1 MDSDSGDLLMKFM
14 PEKGNDPVPGA
25 SQTELLR
32 DSIIGSKMAIGFK
45 KGGMIEI
52 DSFTLRC
59 GTSGVEPGTKPP
71 PPLHE
76 NQIPTNNNNHNNNNG
91 DNNANQA
98 PSIGQTARKGGYQAW
113 RAGKDI
119 KYPLDI
125 QPITVTRPADMSSGM
140 LIQSCIDCVPFKSA
154 TIIKRKP
161 AGGVAAGQVY
171 LRIDFTAALVIKVEW
186 GDEDDYIKETISF
199 ITRAISVLYCPQDH
213 SGNLLSPVP
222 GFWSMVPNM
231 SQADPS

>member
-1 MDSDSGDLLMKFM
+1 MDSDSGDLLMKIM
-14 PEKGNDPVPGA
+14 PETGSDPVPGA
-25 SQTELLR
+25 SQTELLK
-32 DSIIGSKMAIGFK
+32 DSPLGVKMTLGFK
-45 KGGMIEI
+45 AGGIIEL
-52 DSFTLRC
+52 DSFSLRC
-59 GTSGVEPGTKPP
+59 GTSGVEPGSKPP

-76 NQIPTNNNNHNNNNG
+76 HQIPTNNSHNNG
-91 DNNANQA
+91 EHTENQP

-113 RAGKDI
+113 RSGRNV

-125 QPITVTRPADMSSGM
+125 QPITVTRPADMSSQM

-161 AGGVAAGQVY
+161 VGGGVAAGQTY
-171 LRIDFTAALVIKVEW
+171 LRIDFTAMLVIKVDW
-186 GDEDDYIKETISF
+186 SDEDDYIKETISF

-231 SQADPS
+231 TQAPPG